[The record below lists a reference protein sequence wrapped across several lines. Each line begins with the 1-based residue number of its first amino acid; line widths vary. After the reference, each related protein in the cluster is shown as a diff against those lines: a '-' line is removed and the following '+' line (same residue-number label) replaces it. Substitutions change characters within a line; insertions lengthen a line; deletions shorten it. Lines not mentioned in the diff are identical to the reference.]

1 MQALY
6 TPETSEA
13 KKILAQESIS
23 VKSEREIERGG
34 RREGISCKHLTPEL

>member
-13 KKILAQESIS
+13 KNQILAQESIS
-23 VKSEREIERGG
+23 VKSEREQER
-34 RREGISCKHLTPEL
+34 